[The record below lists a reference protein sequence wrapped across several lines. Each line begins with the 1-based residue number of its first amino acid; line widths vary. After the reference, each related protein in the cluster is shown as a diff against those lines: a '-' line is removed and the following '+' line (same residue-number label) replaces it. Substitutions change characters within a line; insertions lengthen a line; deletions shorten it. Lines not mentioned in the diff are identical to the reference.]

1 MEELK
6 KKVAKKAVKEI
17 QDGQI
22 IGIGS
27 GTTVDYLI
35 AFLVEKKKLAIGG
48 KDNFKIDLVAASK
61 ASEEALKKGG
71 FQLKDFNQVPYFD
84 LVIDGA
90 DLIDQDKNLIKGMG
104 GALFREK
111 MIMKEAKRI
120 VIIADESKI
129 RKTLVPFALPVEIV
143 PFGAEKTKKLLGF
156 SGSFRR
162 KGKDYY
168 LTDNHNLLC
177 DLKIDQAMDLPALEK
192 KLKLIPGVVE
202 TGLFLDFDPE
212 ILVAY
217 ADGKVKFI

>member
-6 KKVAKKAVKEI
+6 KKVAKRAAKEI

-48 KDNFKIDLVAASK
+48 KDSFKIDLVAASK

-71 FQLKDFNQVPYFD
+71 FQLKDLNQVPYFD

-129 RKTLVPFALPVEIV
+129 RKTLIPFTLPVEIV

-177 DLKIDQAMDLPALEK
+177 DLEIDQAMDLSALEK

-202 TGLFLDFDPE
+202 TGLFLDFQPE

-217 ADGKVKFI
+217 SDGKVKFI